1 MLFILYDLYGLF
13 LSCMELQ
20 ISNNAS
26 ESISDLFQRDFL
38 KVTDYNYIIK
48 KKFIQYVQLSQ
59 WYVR

>member
-13 LSCMELQ
+13 LNCMELQ

-38 KVTDYNYIIK
+38 KVTDYNYII
-48 KKFIQYVQLSQ
+48 
-59 WYVR
+59 